1 MMMRV
6 FALVLATGVLAGNA
20 AGAQEKPPMTLN
32 VRPSG
37 YDATEE
43 ARAREERL
51 LKRMEQADYLLRNI
65 CIHCGGG
72 INRPGAYGPVDPV
85 ATLGKGG

>member
-1 MMMRV
+1 MKTFAV
-6 FALVLATGVLAGNA
+6 GFALA
-20 AGAQEKPPMTLN
+20 ALLFGAAVAQESPAMTMN

-37 YDATEE
+37 YEGSDE
-43 ARAREERL
+43 ARARQARL
-51 LKRMEQADYLLRNI
+51 EKRMREAEYLLRNI

-85 ATLGKGG
+85 ATLGASR

>member
-1 MMMRV
+1 MRV
-6 FALVLATGVLAGNA
+6 LTLALIAVALAGA
-20 AGAQEKPPMTLN
+20 ASAQEAPPMTLS

-37 YDATEE
+37 YDAEE

-51 LKRMEQADYLLRNI
+51 KKRMEQADYLLRNI
-65 CIHCGGG
+65 CIQCGGG

-85 ATLGKGG
+85 ATLGKGH